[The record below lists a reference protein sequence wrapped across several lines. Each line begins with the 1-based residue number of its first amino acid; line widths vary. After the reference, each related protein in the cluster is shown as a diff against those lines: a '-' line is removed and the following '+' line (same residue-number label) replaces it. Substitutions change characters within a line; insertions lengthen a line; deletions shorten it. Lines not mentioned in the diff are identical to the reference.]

1 MKPED
6 HEERF
11 GEMAQRKG
19 YISWIE
25 LLEALELQI
34 EENTQKGELRF
45 IGEILCDLNYITK
58 LELRDVLESIAIER
72 NS

>member
-1 MKPED
+1 MDVWAYKSRIGKRIFVLCLP
-6 HEERF
+6 RI
-11 GEMAQRKG
+11 K
-19 YISWIE
+19 
-25 LLEALELQI
+25 ALELQI